1 MSREPPGRGMLGS
14 MSDANQ
20 PQGAKQHA
28 PATLRNREAI
38 LAVLQRVLPAQ
49 GLVLEIASGTGEH
62 ATWIAPQLP
71 GLVWQPTDRDPAMRE
86 SIAAWTAERSATNVL
101 PPLVLDVCDP
111 SWPVDAADAV
121 FCANMIHIAPWE
133 ATTGLVGGA
142 ARILPTGGVL
152 VLYGPFMIDQ
162 VHTAPSNAA
171 FDASL
176 RARNP
181 AWGVRDL
188 GAVADAA
195 RAHGLHLRERIAMPA
210 NNFSVVFGRT

>member
-1 MSREPPGRGMLGS
+1 

-38 LAVLQRVLPAQ
+38 LSVLRLVLPPS

-71 GLVWQPTDRDPAMRE
+71 GIAWQPTDRDPASRE
-86 SIAAWTAERSATNVL
+86 SIAAWTAERAAGNVL

-111 SWPVDAADAV
+111 VWPVESAAAV
-121 FCANMIHIAPWE
+121 FCANMIHISPWA
-133 ATTGLVGGA
+133 ATEGLLRGA
-142 ARILPTGGVL
+142 ARVLSPGGVL
-152 VLYGPFMIDQ
+152 VLYGPFMLEHA
-162 VHTAPSNAA
+162 HTAPSNAS

-181 AWGVRDL
+181 EWGVRDL
-188 GAVADAA
+188 GDVAEVA
-195 RAHGLHLRERIAMPA
+195 RGHGLRLRDKIEMPA
-210 NNFSVVFGRT
+210 NNLSVVFDR

>member
-1 MSREPPGRGMLGS
+1 

-38 LAVLQRVLPAQ
+38 LAVLARVLPSP

-71 GLVWQPTDRDPAMRE
+71 GIRWQPTDADPQMLA
-86 SIAAWTAERSATNVL
+86 SIAAWTAERAATQVL
-101 PPLVLDVCDP
+101 PPIVLDVCRQP
-111 SWPVDAADAV
+111 WPIDQAASI
-121 FCANMIHIAPWE
+121 FCANMIHIAPWA
-133 ATTGLVGGA
+133 ATEGLMRGA
-142 ARILPTGGVL
+142 GGVL
-152 VLYGPFMIDQ
+152 ASGGRLVVYGPFM
-162 VHTAPSNAA
+162 VGGAHTAPSNAA

-188 GAVADAA
+188 EAVVALAA
-195 RAHGLHLRERIAMPA
+195 SHGLHHRETIAMPA
-210 NNFSVVFGRT
+210 NNLSVVFERV